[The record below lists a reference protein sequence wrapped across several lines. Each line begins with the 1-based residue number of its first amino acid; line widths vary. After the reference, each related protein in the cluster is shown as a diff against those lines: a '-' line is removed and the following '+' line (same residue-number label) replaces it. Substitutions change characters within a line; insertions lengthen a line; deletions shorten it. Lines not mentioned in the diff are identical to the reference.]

1 MTDPAPPPPTQRP
14 RPPERKASLAVVYFG
29 VGFTVSATLTIVA
42 LMALRPIILRDTS
55 PLVANLAM
63 FAPLIIGGGYG
74 ARVAFIGLRQDLGLG
89 KALLRAL
96 IPWETGR

>member
-1 MTDPAPPPPTQRP
+1 MTERPPE

-29 VGFTVSATLTIVA
+29 VGFTLAAVTTMVA
-42 LMALRPIILRDTS
+42 LMALRPVILRDTS
-55 PLVANLAM
+55 PLVAKLAM

-74 ARVAFIGLRQDLGLG
+74 ARVAFIGLRRNLRLGR
-89 KALLRAL
+89 ALLTAL